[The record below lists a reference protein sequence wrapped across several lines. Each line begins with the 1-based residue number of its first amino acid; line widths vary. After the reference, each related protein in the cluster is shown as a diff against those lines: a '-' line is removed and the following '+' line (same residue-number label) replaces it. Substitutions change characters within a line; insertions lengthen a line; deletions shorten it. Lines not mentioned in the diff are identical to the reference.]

1 MDLEA
6 IRAYS
11 LRLPHVTESVQW
23 GDDLV
28 FKVGGKMFLVANL
41 EPAEFA
47 MSLKVGR
54 EAFYTLQETEGI
66 EPAPYLARAQWLA
79 LREFHILRDAEMM
92 ELIAEAHRIVWES
105 LSARRREE
113 MEKAGAP
120 AKSTAATPV
129 EKPPA
134 SAAKKSIRDVAT
146 PAAKKAAKKPAAA
159 RAEKSAKPSAK
170 KIPAKKSAAQSA
182 AKPAKKSSRKTAK
195 K

>member
-6 IRAYS
+6 IRACC

-23 GDDLV
+23 GDNLV
-28 FKVGGKMFLVANL
+28 FKVGGKMFLLANL

-79 LREFHILRDAEMM
+79 LREFHLLRDAEMK

-105 LSARRREE
+105 LSAKRREE
-113 MEKAGAP
+113 IEKGSAP
-120 AKSTAATPV
+120 ARSVAI
-129 EKPPA
+129 KPE
-134 SAAKKSIRDVAT
+134 
-146 PAAKKAAKKPAAA
+146 KKAAKPAAA
-159 RAEKSAKPSAK
+159 KSAKKPARK
-170 KIPAKKSAAQSA
+170 FPAKKSVAKPVSKSPK
-182 AKPAKKSSRKTAK
+182 KPAKK
-195 K
+195 